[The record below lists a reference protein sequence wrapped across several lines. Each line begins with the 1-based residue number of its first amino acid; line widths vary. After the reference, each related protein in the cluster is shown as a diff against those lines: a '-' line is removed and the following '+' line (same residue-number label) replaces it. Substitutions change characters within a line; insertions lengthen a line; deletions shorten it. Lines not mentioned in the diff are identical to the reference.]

1 VTPPEHGPLSFDL
14 SGKVALVTGGS
25 RGLGRSIVRGLARCG
40 ADVAIA
46 SRKLDACERAAEE
59 VRRLTGREALPVACH
74 VGDWKQVEALVD
86 RAYAHFGRVD
96 ILVNNAG
103 MSPLYPSL
111 DAVSE
116 ELWDKVVAVNLKG
129 PFRLCALVGTRM
141 AAGSGGSIINISSNA
156 AVRPNPTELPYAAAK
171 AGINNLTVGLAQAF
185 APSVRVNCVMPGPFR
200 TDISQAWDM
209 KAVQGVLDAKYAIK
223 RLGEP
228 EEIVAAVLYFA
239 SDLSTYTTGAVLAV
253 DGGRQ

>member
-1 VTPPEHGPLSFDL
+1 VTVPERGPLSFDL

-25 RGLGRSIVRGLARCG
+25 RGLGHAIVLGLARCG
-40 ADVAIA
+40 ADIVIA
-46 SRKLDACERAAEE
+46 SRKLDACERTAGE
-59 VRRLTGREALPVACH
+59 VRRQTGREALPVACH
-74 VGDWKQVEALVD
+74 IGDWKQIEALVE
-86 RAYAHFGRVD
+86 RAYARFGRVD

-111 DAVSE
+111 DGVTE
-116 ELWDKVVAVNLKG
+116 ELWDKVAAVNLKG
-129 PFRLCALVGTRM
+129 PFRLSALVGTRM
-141 AAGSGGSIINISSNA
+141 AAGSGGSIVNISSNA
-156 AVRPNPTELPYAAAK
+156 AIRPNPTELPYAAAK
-171 AGINNLTVGLAQAF
+171 AGLNNLTAGLAQAF

-200 TDISQAWDM
+200 TDISHAWDM
-209 KAVQGVLDAKYAIK
+209 ETMQGLLDAKYAIK

-239 SDLSTYTTGAVLAV
+239 SDLSSYTTGAVLAV